1 MRRLLLKL
9 FRRRRLH
16 ADLEEELAFHRD
28 MAAAHGNPAGLGNA
42 TRITEDALDLWR
54 FARVENLWRD
64 LVYAVRGL
72 KRSPAFVASAVLS
85 LGLGIGVNTAMF
97 SLAVELLLSQPSVTD
112 PSSIVEVRVG
122 GNSIAAPRNFEFLQ
136 KSGIFRDLVGEN
148 EETFLNW
155 NDGQETHR
163 IFGVTI
169 SKNCFTALGVPIAYG
184 RGILPSDPDEVV
196 VLRDRF
202 WRAHFNADPSVV
214 GRRILLEGKPYTVV
228 GILPASHRTLLGFGF
243 APDVYVPAYLPD
255 TSLSIY
261 ARLKPGM
268 SLDETRAAFRAV
280 VERLDATFPQ
290 DYKFAP
296 QSTVIP
302 VAGIARLQQEQIM
315 TVGFFFLALLAVV
328 GLVLLIAC
336 INVTGLL
343 LARASARRREFAV
356 RLSLGAGRGRLL
368 QQLLVESLVLSVTG
382 AAVGFVLAEA
392 VAKLLATVQ
401 LPLPLPIVLQ
411 VDPDWRVASYA
422 AVLSIVAAL
431 ASGLLP
437 AWQAVKES
445 MAPDLARAQKLR
457 LRRVLVAG
465 QLAVSLVV
473 LATACLF
480 LRNLLAASAIS
491 PGFDVRQT
499 LRAEV
504 NLPSGAYG
512 TPVEIARYVDRALP
526 VLGDVAGIDAVAAAQ
541 VLPFTDSIRVGSEL
555 TLPDGQKVQALFHW
569 NAVTADYFRAMGIQ
583 ILSGRTFA
591 ATDRGSEKVV
601 VVNRAFVEQYLGQRP
616 PVGLRF
622 GCWRGKDDQFR
633 IVGVVEGTK
642 NFSVGEGDRPQ
653 FYEPLA
659 QVQSDR
665 RRFQFVLRSSI
676 PPVTQVAPVGRVLRG
691 IEPAAGVEVATLSSS
706 IGLAF
711 LPSRVGA
718 VLLGSMGVLGLL
730 LAAVGLYGMMA
741 YSVARRVQEIG
752 VRLALG
758 ATRGDIAR
766 MILRESAIL
775 VGIGL
780 AIGLAAAL
788 LVMRPLAMFLVPG
801 LTTSDPATLLAV
813 VAVLMATGLAA
824 SWGPARR
831 ATAVDPTTALRC
843 E

>member
-1 MRRLLLKL
+1 
-9 FRRRRLH
+9 
-16 ADLEEELAFHRD
+16 
-28 MAAAHGNPAGLGNA
+28 
-42 TRITEDALDLWR
+42 
-54 FARVENLWRD
+54 
-64 LVYAVRGL
+64 
-72 KRSPAFVASAVLS
+72 
-85 LGLGIGVNTAMF
+85 
-97 SLAVELLLSQPSVTD
+97 
-112 PSSIVEVRVG
+112 
-122 GNSIAAPRNFEFLQ
+122 
-136 KSGIFRDLVGEN
+136 
-148 EETFLNW
+148 
-155 NDGQETHR
+155 
-163 IFGVTI
+163 
-169 SKNCFTALGVPIAYG
+169 
-184 RGILPSDPDEVV
+184 
-196 VLRDRF
+196 
-202 WRAHFNADPSVV
+202 
-214 GRRILLEGKPYTVV
+214 
-228 GILPASHRTLLGFGF
+228 
-243 APDVYVPAYLPD
+243 
-255 TSLSIY
+255 
-261 ARLKPGM
+261 
-268 SLDETRAAFRAV
+268 
-280 VERLDATFPQ
+280 
-290 DYKFAP
+290 
-296 QSTVIP
+296 
-302 VAGIARLQQEQIM
+302 
-315 TVGFFFLALLAVV
+315 
-328 GLVLLIAC
+328 
-336 INVTGLL
+336 
-343 LARASARRREFAV
+343 
-356 RLSLGAGRGRLL
+356 
-368 QQLLVESLVLSVTG
+368 
-382 AAVGFVLAEA
+382 
-392 VAKLLATVQ
+392 
-401 LPLPLPIVLQ
+401 
-411 VDPDWRVASYA
+411 
-422 AVLSIVAAL
+422 
-431 ASGLLP
+431 
-437 AWQAVKES
+437 
-445 MAPDLARAQKLR
+445 
-457 LRRVLVAG
+457 
-465 QLAVSLVV
+465 
-473 LATACLF
+473 
-480 LRNLLAASAIS
+480 
-491 PGFDVRQT
+491 
-499 LRAEV
+499 
-504 NLPSGAYG
+504 
-512 TPVEIARYVDRALP
+512 
-526 VLGDVAGIDAVAAAQ
+526 
-541 VLPFTDSIRVGSEL
+541 
-555 TLPDGQKVQALFHW
+555 VQALFHW